1 MNGLPR
7 DGAERA
13 SYYSDLIPNNHVY
26 EESVHKVISSFIV
39 VNPNSGGE
47 EGDDE
52 DEDEGAA
59 EKGKGPKKK
68 KKRKREIKKVQT
80 LRWTFMLKK
89 DVTKMAKQMSSYL
102 VAKMNFCKKVAAVRN
117 FFFSPFFLSF

>member
-1 MNGLPR
+1 MTFLNGLPR
-7 DGAERA
+7 NGAERA
-13 SYYSDLIPNNHVY
+13 SYYADLVPHECVY
-26 EESVHKVISSFIV
+26 EESVHKVINSFVV

-52 DEDEGAA
+52 DEGEEDKD
-59 EKGKGPKKK
+59 KGKGPKKK

-80 LRWTFMLKK
+80 LKWTFMLKK
-89 DVTKMAKQMSSYL
+89 DVTKMAKQMSSFL

-117 FFFSPFFLSF
+117 FLSHS